1 MKEITA
7 EIQKL
12 IDEGT
17 GKYKNLLIFKGISD
31 GKIYPRYVKEEE
43 NIETIITR
51 CTGDIIYMGTNFG
64 KLLELEY
71 NHNYDNK
78 QIDIEKIPF
87 EKLYEIN
94 KGVFGYIDPYGNF
107 YPLGKIEEHKYRINK
122 KYKAGKIADAIVHT
136 LNLPKEEIENYE
148 KGKKDF
154 LESHYSPGNWPA
166 NKILKSKRF
175 CLFFRGISDD
185 GIYDDQS
192 YYENANKRQLLVL
205 SYLYTLN
212 SIHDIELEE
221 NRKSLIKKLIN
232 SEQK

>member
-1 MKEITA
+1 MKKITA

-107 YPLGKIEEHKYRINK
+107 YPLGKIEEHKYRLNK
-122 KYKAGKIADAIVHT
+122 KYKAGKIAEAIVHT
-136 LNLPKEEIENYE
+136 LNLPKEELENYE

-192 YYENANKRQLLVL
+192 YYENATKKQLLVL